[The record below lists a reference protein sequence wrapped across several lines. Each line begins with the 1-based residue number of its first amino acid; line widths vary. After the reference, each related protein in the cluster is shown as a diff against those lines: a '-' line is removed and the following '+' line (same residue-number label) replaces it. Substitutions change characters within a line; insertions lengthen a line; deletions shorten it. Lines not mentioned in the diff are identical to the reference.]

1 MCHGDNNRATVMI
14 ADKSF
19 REIDHRSWD
28 ASVRMAD
35 MDASGVSRQ
44 ALSPMPELLSYWF
57 SPAAGLDMCR
67 WMNDQIAD
75 AVAHHPECFSGLG
88 IVPLQDPALAADELA
103 RLKASGFAGVEL
115 GSNINGVFLG
125 DQRFEEFHAEAERL
139 GLAVFV
145 HSIRPCAPYR
155 SSARACR
162 NAIHGCA
169 SDSVTAEA
177 RSFRSRTVWVRAPG

>member
-1 MCHGDNNRATVMI
+1 VTVDLIDVHAHVVPRDFPKAPGQGAEPRWPCMCHGDNNRATVMI

-67 WMNDQIAD
+67 WMNDQIAE
-75 AVAHHPECFSGLG
+75 PTSLRG
-88 IVPLQDPALAADELA
+88 
-103 RLKASGFAGVEL
+103 
-115 GSNINGVFLG
+115 
-125 DQRFEEFHAEAERL
+125 
-139 GLAVFV
+139 
-145 HSIRPCAPYR
+145 
-155 SSARACR
+155 
-162 NAIHGCA
+162 
-169 SDSVTAEA
+169 
-177 RSFRSRTVWVRAPG
+177 